1 MEGAEDSLDVSFVTS
16 QHDVLLPEAS
26 LLQIKILMIYV
37 ISTDQF

>member
-16 QHDVLLPEAS
+16 QYDVLLPEAS
-26 LLQIKILMIYV
+26 LQIKILMIYV